1 MADYDK
7 KINTET
13 KYRTVAVA
21 AAPFIIL
28 GGICI
33 GFGWKYVSGAWN
45 KKKPKRNLAR
55 SMSIAAIHGGKLA
68 LERLVDYQNYRGKA
82 MQMEIDI
89 KELETLLED
98 EQPRFKELQVTW
110 HLLYM

>member
-1 MADYDK
+1 MENSAK

-33 GFGWKYVSGAWN
+33 GFGWRYVNRAWN
-45 KKKPKRNLAR
+45 RKPKRNLAR
-55 SMSIAAIHGGKLA
+55 SMSFAAIHGGKLA
-68 LERLVDYQNYRGKA
+68 LERLVDYKNYRGKPTH
-82 MQMEIDI
+82 IDVDI
-89 KELETLLED
+89 KELETLLEN
-98 EQPRFKELQVTW
+98 EQPRFKELQV
-110 HLLYM
+110 